1 MNIEKIDNLLVKNHK
16 LSQKNGYVGY
26 DPQLF
31 WHLKFYK
38 AYAKKSTLLNK
49 ILRRVEFEFLIRVP
63 SLIIPYAK
71 FCKVEKELSPYGL
84 GLFLQAYTNL
94 YKTSLNKDYLEESE
108 KIISILEPLLIEL
121 PHGLG
126 AGNPKT
132 KYNEYKPFFNTF
144 ATNETSYLVVVAEIL
159 FGLINFY
166 HITNS
171 QKVLLLIKKLSTS
184 ILYDYKQK
192 DCKEQ
197 SIMLNYSTVEDE
209 THILNANALAL
220 KGLILA
226 EEVTYIELNKD
237 WIKKIYLYIFPYV
250 KQRHIPYAGDEDKE
264 ISSNYKSSD
273 LYHTGFTL
281 RGMLGIANYLSL
293 KEDVVFIKQRIKE
306 TLDEFLLNNKIVMFK
321 SKDLIEVHSV
331 AEYINLYSEIY
342 FFLDDKAKK
351 KYLEIIEDNVAKMN
365 NQKGSYIYE
374 IRKGKVIDI
383 YFPRWSH
390 SAMMNALSRLQNS
403 LNKTKTVV

>member
-1 MNIEKIDNLLVKNHK
+1 MTIEKIDNLLKENHE

-31 WHLKFYK
+31 WHLKFYQ
-38 AYAKKSTLLNK
+38 AYAKKSNIVNK
-49 ILRRVEFEFLIRVP
+49 ILRRIEFEFLKNVP
-63 SLIIPYAK
+63 VLIIPYAK
-71 FCKVEKELSPYGL
+71 FCKIEKELSPYGL
-84 GLFLQAYTNL
+84 GLFLQVYTNL
-94 YKTSLNKDYLEESE
+94 YTSSLNQKYLEESK

-166 HITNS
+166 HIKNS
-171 QKVLLLIKKLSTS
+171 KKTLILIKKLSTS

-192 DCKEQ
+192 TCANDC
-197 SIMLNYSTVEDE
+197 IMLNYSTVDDE

-220 KGLILA
+220 KGLVLA
-226 EEVTYIELNKD
+226 EECTDIKLDKE
-237 WIKKIYLYIFPYV
+237 WIKKIYLYIFPYL
-250 KQRHIPYAGDEDKE
+250 KQKQIPYAGEEDKSL
-264 ISSNYKSSD
+264 SSNYKSAD

-281 RGMLGIANYLSL
+281 RGMLGIAKYLSL
-293 KEDVVFIKQRIKE
+293 EEDIFFIKQRMKE
-306 TLDEFLLNNKIVMFK
+306 ILDEFLLDDKIVMFP

-342 FFLDDKAKK
+342 TFLDNKSAKR
-351 KYLEIIEDNVAKMN
+351 YLKIIENNVGKIN
-365 NQKGSYIYE
+365 NKKGSYVYKIE
-374 IRKGKVIDI
+374 KANVIDI

-390 SAMMNALSRLQNS
+390 SVMMNALSKLRNS
-403 LNKTKTVV
+403 LRNNEIVV